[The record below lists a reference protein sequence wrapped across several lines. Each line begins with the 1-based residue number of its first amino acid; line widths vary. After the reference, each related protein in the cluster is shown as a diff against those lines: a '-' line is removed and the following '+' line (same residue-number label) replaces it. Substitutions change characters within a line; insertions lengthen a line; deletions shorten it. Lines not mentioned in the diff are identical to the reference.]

1 MPSDIRPLLVRTLP
15 YAAILWLLMALGSAW
30 VWTQLPAEALLP
42 VHFGLDG
49 AVNRYGGKAEA
60 LLTLPAVTLLIAL
73 PLALLPWIEPRRRHL
88 AQSLPAVVWILM
100 ATMLFMAAI
109 HALML
114 AIALGHQPPVGRVIG
129 GLVAVLWI
137 VIGNVLGK
145 LRSNFFVGVRTPW
158 TLSSELSWQQTHRLT
173 GKLFVAVGLLA
184 LLLVLFVGERAALT
198 ALVGGTLGVV
208 VVSVAYSWQIWR
220 NDPARHSTGA

>member
-1 MPSDIRPLLVRTLP
+1 MQSDVRPLLARTLP
-15 YAAILWLLMALGSAW
+15 YVVVLWLLMALGSAW
-30 VWTQLPAEALLP
+30 VWAQLPAETLLP

-49 AVNRYGGKAEA
+49 TVNRYGSKAEA
-60 LLTLPAVTLLIAL
+60 LLTLPAVVLLIAL
-73 PLALLPWIEPRRRHL
+73 LLALLPWIEPRRRHL
-88 AQSLPAVVWILM
+88 AQSMPAVVWILM

-114 AIALGHQPPVGRVIG
+114 AMALGHQPPVGRVIG
-129 GLVAVLWI
+129 GLLAILWI

-158 TLSSELSWQQTHRLT
+158 TLSSELSWQQTHRLA

-184 LLLVLFVGERAALT
+184 LLLAIFFGGREALT
-198 ALVGGTLGVV
+198 ALLGGTLVV
-208 VVSVAYSWQIWR
+208 GLVSIAYSWMIWR
-220 NDPARHSTGA
+220 NDPARHTTGD

>member
-1 MPSDIRPLLVRTLP
+1 MPSDIRPLLARTLP
-15 YAAILWLLMALGSAW
+15 YVVILWVLMALGSAW
-30 VWTQLPAEALLP
+30 VWAQLPAEALLP

-49 AVNRYGGKAEA
+49 MVYRHGGKAEA
-60 LLTLPAVTLLIAL
+60 LLTLPAVMLLIAFL
-73 PLALLPWIEPRRRHL
+73 LALLPRIEPRRRHL

-114 AIALGHQPPVGRVIG
+114 VMALGHQPPVGRVIG
-129 GLVAVLWI
+129 ALLAILWI

-184 LLLVLFVGERAALT
+184 LLLVLFIGERAALT
-198 ALVGGTLGVV
+198 ALLGGTLVVV
-208 VVSVAYSWQIWR
+208 VVSVAYSWKIWR
-220 NDPARHSTGA
+220 NDPARHTTGA